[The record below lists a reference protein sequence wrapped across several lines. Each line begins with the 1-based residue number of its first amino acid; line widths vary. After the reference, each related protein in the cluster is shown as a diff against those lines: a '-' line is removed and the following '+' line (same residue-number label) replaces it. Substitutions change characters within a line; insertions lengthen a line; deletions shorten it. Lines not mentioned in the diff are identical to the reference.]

1 MNYLNRSSAPFD
13 EEVWAQIDAEAVKA
27 ASDMLTGRRFL
38 ELDGPYGVGLTSLEI
53 GHDNFCREAKAD
65 EAVAIGSRAIS
76 VPMLRKGFKLS
87 IRRLAALT
95 QMGQPLHLG
104 PVSEAAEAVAC
115 REEEMIY
122 QGQPSFALPGLLT
135 VEGSHSINC
144 PSWEDLDSSLQT
156 VLQAVTCLDTHNF
169 RGPYALA
176 LSPALYNGLYR
187 RYTGTD
193 MLQVEHLKRLCSRGV
208 FKAPIEGAVL
218 VDPRAAR
225 LVMGQDLMAGYTK
238 QDGVHC
244 EMFLSESLAVVI
256 DDPKAICRLVTPAA

>member
-13 EEVWAQIDAEAVKA
+13 DGVWAQIDAEAVKA

-53 GHDNFCREAKAD
+53 GHDNFCREAKCD

-76 VPMLRKGFKLS
+76 VPMLRKSFKLS
-87 IRRLAALT
+87 IRR
-95 QMGQPLHLG
+95 
-104 PVSEAAEAVAC
+104 
-115 REEEMIY
+115 
-122 QGQPSFALPGLLT
+122 
-135 VEGSHSINC
+135 
-144 PSWEDLDSSLQT
+144 LDSSLQT
-156 VLQAVTCLDTHNF
+156 VLQAVTCLDAHSF

-187 RYTGTD
+187 RYSGTD

-208 FKAPIEGAVL
+208 YKAPIEGAVL

-225 LVMGQDLMAGYTK
+225 LVMGQDLLAGYTK

-256 DDPKAICRLVTPAA
+256 DDPKAICRLITPAT